1 MISIIVNGED
11 FRNEK
16 GDLVDGTLN
25 FEDLEDDEFINI
37 HFDGK
42 DNMYDVCIN
51 EADLDVIAKEL
62 KKVKKSDRLYKA
74 RCVVHSIVSWFFNHI
89 IELAILAILCVF
101 IAKSL

>member
-1 MISIIVNGED
+1 MINIIVNGED

-16 GDLVDGTLN
+16 GGLVDGVLN
-25 FEDLEDDEFINI
+25 FEDLEDGEYISI
-37 HFDGK
+37 RFDGK

-51 EADLDVIAKEL
+51 EVDLDIIAKEL
-62 KKVKKSDRLYKA
+62 KKVKKSDRLYRA
-74 RCVVHSIVSWFFNHI
+74 RDVIHSIVSWFFNHI